1 MFPRLTRVRRSP
13 SKVDEYV
20 QLVESYRDDRG
31 RTCQRVVVSLGRK
44 DQLSAQLDALV
55 RLLDRP
61 RRWLDSDQL
70 AAPEQAPAWGR
81 LLALR
86 QTFQQLGLEDILTAS
101 KDLPPRGQA
110 RLADRVLVL
119 AANRL
124 CAPSSEHGLAR
135 WLETEFVCDRRGRRW
150 LPAWRDDDER
160 RRSRRPRV
168 RVQDAQLNG
177 WYRTLDALAA
187 HKATIEKQLFL
198 RLRDLFSLRPEMIFY
213 DLTSTYFE
221 GRGPGWR
228 GTATR
233 ATANRAS
240 AKSWSGCCGSTA
252 GRSPIMCFAATC
264 ATPRRSRGCSTTCG
278 AASDCGGWCSSA
290 TAA

>member
-20 QLVESYRDDRG
+20 QLVESYRDDQG
-31 RTCQRVVVSLGRK
+31 RTRQRVVVSLGRK

-55 RLLDRP
+55 RLLDGP
-61 RRWLDSDQL
+61 RRWLDSERL

-86 QTFQQLGLEDILTAS
+86 QAFQQLGLEDIL
-101 KDLPPRGQA
+101 DRLEGPPPRGQA

-160 RRSRRPRV
+160 RGSRRPRV

-177 WYRTLDALAA
+177 
-187 HKATIEKQLFL
+187 
-198 RLRDLFSLRPEMIFY
+198 
-213 DLTSTYFE
+213 
-221 GRGPGWR
+221 
-228 GTATR
+228 
-233 ATANRAS
+233 
-240 AKSWSGCCGSTA
+240 
-252 GRSPIMCFAATC
+252 
-264 ATPRRSRGCSTTCG
+264 
-278 AASDCGGWCSSA
+278 
-290 TAA
+290 

>member
-1 MFPRLTRVRRSP
+1 MLAARSKPEGSERDRLLYWRRRKP
-13 SKVDEYV
+13 F
-20 QLVESYRDDRG
+20 QTGVERS
-31 RTCQRVVVSLGRK
+31 
-44 DQLSAQLDALV
+44 LDALV

-61 RRWLDSDQL
+61 RRWVDSERL

-86 QTFQQLGLEDILTAS
+86 QAFQQLGLEDIL
-101 KDLPPRGQA
+101 DRLEGPPPRGQA

-150 LPAWRDDDER
+150 LPSWRDDER
-160 RRSRRPRV
+160 RLSRRPRV

-187 HKATIEKQLFL
+187 HKTTIEKQLFL
-198 RLRDLFSLRPEMIFY
+198 RLRDLFSLRAEMVFY

-221 GRGPGWR
+221 GSGPAGLARHGYSRDGKPRQRQVLVGVVRVDGWPICAGSA
-228 GTATR
+228 GTGEGAF
-233 ATANRAS
+233 RAS
-240 AKSWSGCCGSTA
+240 VDAALRAGIFKASGSFDPMGFWVERE
-252 GRSPIMCFAATC
+252 G
-264 ATPRRSRGCSTTCG
+264 
-278 AASDCGGWCSSA
+278 
-290 TAA
+290 